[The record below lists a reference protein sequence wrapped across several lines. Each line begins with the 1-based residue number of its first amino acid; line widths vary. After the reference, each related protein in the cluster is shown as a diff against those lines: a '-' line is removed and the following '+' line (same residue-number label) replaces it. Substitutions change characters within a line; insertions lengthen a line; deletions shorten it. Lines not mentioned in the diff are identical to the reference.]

1 MAAPHPKPK
10 GKGEKSEK
18 GDKSEKSD
26 KGKEKSQPSPEPPA
40 IQEVGGLLGNWSATV
55 ILIFDLIHIAK
66 VKFCSD
72 FLVCYSY
79 CRNILYGNDDFKM
92 T

>member
-1 MAAPHPKPK
+1 MFSSVVGKPYQPEVYSPQQETASIISKEVPVAAPHPKPK

-40 IQEVGGLLGNWSATV
+40 SQEVSGLLGNSSAAA
-55 ILIFDLIHIAK
+55 I
-66 VKFCSD
+66 
-72 FLVCYSY
+72 
-79 CRNILYGNDDFKM
+79 
-92 T
+92 